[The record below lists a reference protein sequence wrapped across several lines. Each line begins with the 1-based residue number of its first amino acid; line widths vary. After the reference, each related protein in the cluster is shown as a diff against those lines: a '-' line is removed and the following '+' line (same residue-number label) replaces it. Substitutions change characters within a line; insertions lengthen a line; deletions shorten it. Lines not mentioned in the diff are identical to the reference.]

1 MIPRVAQDRP
11 EADAATAARVALERR
26 PRAIPRLRWW
36 IGGILLASTLINYT
50 DRQTL
55 SLLAPFLKQKYLWT
69 NTDYANIIVAFRVAY
84 LLGQATCGRLMDK
97 LGTKR
102 GLTLT
107 VLWYSVAS
115 MLTPIARGLYGFMSM
130 RFLLGAGESGNWPG
144 ATKAVSEWFPRQERA
159 LATAMFDSG
168 SSLGVAIAPL
178 IVLPLYFR
186 WGMGAA
192 FVLPGLLGLIWLI
205 VWRAAYE
212 QPERHARIGPSELR
226 LIVEG
231 RGEEAGDSRVRLRWQ
246 QLLGLRQTWGTIVAR
261 AFSDPVFFFVAD
273 WFPIYL
279 ITKGISLRS
288 SLFVIWIP
296 FAGTDLGNL
305 VGGWLSGYLIQRGIS
320 VGWARKSVLL
330 AGAIGVTALIPTVFT
345 ADLRALIVLF
355 SIACFCYGLYTTV
368 ANVLPSDLFFPESVA
383 SVSGLSGSA
392 ASMCTIVIFELAGRL
407 SDARGATGIHIFDP
421 LMALSGTIP
430 LVGAMLVMLLVRNT
444 RNLNSGMVR
453 KV

>member
-1 MIPRVAQDRP
+1 
-11 EADAATAARVALERR
+11 
-26 PRAIPRLRWW
+26 
-36 IGGILLASTLINYT
+36 
-50 DRQTL
+50 
-55 SLLAPFLKQKYLWT
+55 
-69 NTDYANIIVAFRVAY
+69 
-84 LLGQATCGRLMDK
+84 
-97 LGTKR
+97 
-102 GLTLT
+102 
-107 VLWYSVAS
+107 
-115 MLTPIARGLYGFMSM
+115 
-130 RFLLGAGESGNWPG
+130 
-144 ATKAVSEWFPRQERA
+144 
-159 LATAMFDSG
+159 MFDSG

-246 QLLGLRQTWGTIVAR
+246 QLLGLPQTWGTIVAR

-453 KV
+453 KI